1 MNEVILN
8 ERKIIDSII
17 EGYPVTA
24 IRKDGFKYIISMERK
39 QGEEVYSYQLGRIK
53 REFDSFNSLENA
65 LSSYEFTEVVF

>member
-24 IRKDGFKYIISMERK
+24 IRKDGFKYIIRMERK
-39 QGEEVYSYQLGRIK
+39 QGEEVYSYQFGRIK